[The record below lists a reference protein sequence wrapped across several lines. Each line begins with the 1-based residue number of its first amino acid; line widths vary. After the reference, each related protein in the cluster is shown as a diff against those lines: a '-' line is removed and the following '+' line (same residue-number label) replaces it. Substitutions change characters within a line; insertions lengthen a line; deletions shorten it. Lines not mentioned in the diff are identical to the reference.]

1 MTSKF
6 RINYSKQKNIDLE
19 LLGNQYEEEHGTD
32 YKPYKID
39 KLQLYNPLYKNF
51 FTMNDSNYNNIT
63 FQHQYFI
70 HDLKSVLDSD
80 KKVEKS
86 VFIKFSPLL
95 DPYRYMIGKYENAED
110 KIRTLPQFNSTEE
123 TIHYKIFSQN
133 NASYVDSFFCYLS
146 SIVLNHHNIQ
156 NGIDYYGSFLGIQ
169 EKFKI
174 NIADD
179 LEYLRNSEFFNEN
192 IGKLFFIEDTTS
204 PINPFSTMTNSRKN
218 KKKIELLDEEQIDFE
233 VTELDSEI
241 PSSSQDISEELE
253 TVYKK
258 EESDDS
264 SSDESSSSEVNYS
277 TEEESDESKDSENS
291 SEDGSEE
298 SSDESED
305 SEDSEEEELY
315 AYVNDFPIQIISME
329 KCDGTVDKLFDD
341 DEVTVETG
349 ASLLF
354 QVVMTLLIYQK
365 MFKFTHNDLHTNNI
379 MYINTDQEFLYYKFD
394 NKTYKVP
401 TYGKIYKLIDFGR
414 AIYKYESHIFCS
426 DSFAKEG
433 DASSQ
438 YNCEP
443 FFNSNRPRLEPN
455 NSFDLCR
462 LGSSL
467 FDFLMEIHDEDD
479 KLDELQ
485 KTVKRWCSDD
495 NGKNILYKKNGQ
507 ERYPSFKLYKMIARS
522 VHAHTPEAQLEY
534 DYFKQFLTEE
544 TPEKLMNIDELPCYY
559 K

>member
-1 MTSKF
+1 MANKF

-19 LLGNQYEEEHGTD
+19 LLGNQYEEENGTE

-51 FTMNDSNYNNIT
+51 FSMNESNYNNIT

-70 HDLKSVLDSD
+70 NDLKSVLDNG
-80 KKVEKS
+80 KKVEKP
-86 VFIKFSPLL
+86 VFNKFSPLL
-95 DPYRYMIGKYENAED
+95 DPYRYMIGKYENSED
-110 KIRTLPQFNSTEE
+110 KIRLLPQFNSTEE
-123 TIHYKIFSQN
+123 TIHSKIFSQN

-146 SIVLNHHNIQ
+146 SILLNHHNIQ
-156 NGIDYYGSFLGIQ
+156 NGIDFYGSFLGIQ

-291 SEDGSEE
+291 SEDGGEDSSEE
-298 SSDESED
+298 SDES

-329 KCDGTVDKLFDD
+329 K
-341 DEVTVETG
+341 
-349 ASLLF
+349 
-354 QVVMTLLIYQK
+354 
-365 MFKFTHNDLHTNNI
+365 
-379 MYINTDQEFLYYKFD
+379 
-394 NKTYKVP
+394 
-401 TYGKIYKLIDFGR
+401 
-414 AIYKYESHIFCS
+414 
-426 DSFAKEG
+426 
-433 DASSQ
+433 
-438 YNCEP
+438 
-443 FFNSNRPRLEPN
+443 
-455 NSFDLCR
+455 
-462 LGSSL
+462 
-467 FDFLMEIHDEDD
+467 
-479 KLDELQ
+479 
-485 KTVKRWCSDD
+485 
-495 NGKNILYKKNGQ
+495 
-507 ERYPSFKLYKMIARS
+507 
-522 VHAHTPEAQLEY
+522 
-534 DYFKQFLTEE
+534 
-544 TPEKLMNIDELPCYY
+544 
-559 K
+559 